1 LNAEYEDSV
10 GAAEEIT
17 NRIENIESVAEALF
31 DEWEAELKEYSN
43 DNLRRDS
50 TRQLRSTQ
58 KKYQRLITAMR
69 SAEKTID
76 PVLSILKDNVLYLK
90 SNLNARAIA
99 SLKSELGKV
108 NRDISYMIDAMQR
121 AIAES
126 NTFIDEMKQG

>member
-1 LNAEYEDSV
+1 MNAEYEDSV

-108 NRDISYMIDAMQR
+108 NRDISYMIDACSVQLPNR
-121 AIAES
+121 IPLS
-126 NTFIDEMKQG
+126 MK

>member
-1 LNAEYEDSV
+1 M
-10 GAAEEIT
+10 
-17 NRIENIESVAEALF
+17 
-31 DEWEAELKEYSN
+31 KECSN
-43 DNLRRDS
+43 DNLRRNS

-58 KKYQRLITAMR
+58 KKYQRLITTMR

-76 PVLSILKDNVLYLK
+76 PVLSNLQGNALYLK
-90 SNLNARAIA
+90 HNLNARAIA